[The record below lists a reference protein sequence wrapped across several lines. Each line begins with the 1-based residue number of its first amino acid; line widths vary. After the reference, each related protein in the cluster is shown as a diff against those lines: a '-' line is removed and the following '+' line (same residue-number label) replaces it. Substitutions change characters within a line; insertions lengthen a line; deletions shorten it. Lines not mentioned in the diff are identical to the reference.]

1 LNGGTFGWTGRCR
14 ASNSGHQARSPAA
27 TTWCRCTARSSPN
40 SSPTNRRERSR
51 PTPCFES
58 CRAWGC
64 CGGSCFVSAR
74 YVGRASGLAG
84 SGYSLKRVA
93 RSGGAHRLSLIRM
106 RRDLALAGIEY
117 GDDEI
122 GFADLHSARKSL
134 NAMLA
139 NHRVDGRARQVQLR
153 HTNPRLTEGTYFDQ
167 GIFIAPQAEQI
178 NSVPAIRGG
187 ASTPSRS
194 DERHPNGA
202 QLAHNGRGSLGQNGA
217 LAGTK
222 GVGEAAVTGRGS
234 GASDTQ
240 LEAGFGTNGH
250 GPASCDAGPC
260 RKRAKGIE
268 PSTFTLATSSAGV
281 VSAEQD
287 QALTAHEEGPR
298 RISAGSHGHATTTEE
313 SDRLLPE
320 LHRLWPQLTDA
331 VRTALL
337 ALARSA
343 QQSRPR

>member
-1 LNGGTFGWTGRCR
+1 
-14 ASNSGHQARSPAA
+14 
-27 TTWCRCTARSSPN
+27 
-40 SSPTNRRERSR
+40 
-51 PTPCFES
+51 
-58 CRAWGC
+58 
-64 CGGSCFVSAR
+64 
-74 YVGRASGLAG
+74 
-84 SGYSLKRVA
+84 
-93 RSGGAHRLSLIRM
+93 M

-268 PSTFTLATSSAGV
+268 PSTFTLATLSDRPANPFVNQGFTSPTDEPRSISAASGGHAGV
-281 VSAEQD
+281 PKVNDSFPAELID
-287 QALTAHEEGPR
+287 
-298 RISAGSHGHATTTEE
+298 
-313 SDRLLPE
+313 
-320 LHRLWPQLTDA
+320 LWPQLPDQ
-331 VRTALL
+331 VRTALV
-337 ALARSA
+337 ALAKSA
-343 QQSRPR
+343 RPTRTP